1 MRLFQDI
8 RACFFLL
15 GLLLVTVQAKPQS
28 AVQKKAEEYF
38 KNQNFKSA
46 IEQYKILIKNDPQNI
61 DYHHKIAICYLN
73 ANVDRT
79 KAIPH
84 LEKIV
89 NKENISPEVYL
100 DLGIAYRYA
109 LKFDKAVE
117 MLQKYQQTLPDSK
130 KDKVEKLIKDC
141 FSAKEL
147 VKYPLKVKFENL
159 GDNINTEFPDYYPF
173 ISKDET
179 MLVYTSRRNRNR
191 GAVLEFDGYYPSDV
205 WIAEGVKGIFNKAK
219 NAGVMINSEYDEQC
233 VGLSNDAN
241 TMFVYV
247 DKVKEY
253 GDIYISKKGSRSFMK
268 IQKMGDIVNSPYI
281 ETAASISADGN
292 TLFFASDRP
301 DGQGGLDLWMTRK
314 LPTGDWARP
323 QNLGPAVNTPYN
335 EDFPTL
341 SEDGKTLYFCSE
353 GHSGMGGYDIFK
365 TEWEPETNTWGVPK
379 NIGYPINTPYDER
392 VISFN
397 ADGTVA
403 YISAIRK
410 EGKGDLDIY
419 KVIFEDNVPAQ
430 AILKI
435 KLTSSQN
442 DTLVIKDAM
451 VSIYDSMNELK
462 GSYMPNPNTGE
473 FLIILEKGEYSMEI
487 EAPGFEFHVE
497 DLKITNVEIKNSV
510 VHRNLAL
517 KPE

>member
-219 NAGVMINSEYDEQC
+219 NAGVMINSEYD
-233 VGLSNDAN
+233 
-241 TMFVYV
+241 
-247 DKVKEY
+247 
-253 GDIYISKKGSRSFMK
+253 
-268 IQKMGDIVNSPYI
+268 
-281 ETAASISADGN
+281 
-292 TLFFASDRP
+292 
-301 DGQGGLDLWMTRK
+301 
-314 LPTGDWARP
+314 
-323 QNLGPAVNTPYN
+323 
-335 EDFPTL
+335 
-341 SEDGKTLYFCSE
+341 
-353 GHSGMGGYDIFK
+353 
-365 TEWEPETNTWGVPK
+365 
-379 NIGYPINTPYDER
+379 
-392 VISFN
+392 
-397 ADGTVA
+397 
-403 YISAIRK
+403 
-410 EGKGDLDIY
+410 
-419 KVIFEDNVPAQ
+419 
-430 AILKI
+430 
-435 KLTSSQN
+435 
-442 DTLVIKDAM
+442 
-451 VSIYDSMNELK
+451 
-462 GSYMPNPNTGE
+462 
-473 FLIILEKGEYSMEI
+473 
-487 EAPGFEFHVE
+487 
-497 DLKITNVEIKNSV
+497 
-510 VHRNLAL
+510 
-517 KPE
+517 